1 MKGDIT
7 DRILLLFLYPSV
19 LIGVMWTIENCLI
32 VFLWFINLFLKVSL
46 GRVQPLNKEEWGDN
60 ACSLSRSFLNSENS
74 SLDMIILGREP
85 SGRLSVDI
93 LKNREHSLK
102 DLLIQTKH
110 SQSTPIQNCSIDC
123 PFLKYELKESFTD
136 TDAKDCITSNSVN
149 LIDMLPSTPTGQMLV
164 STYPAVVSTPEL
176 TPRYPGTTTL
186 KSHPLTA
193 SRQKYSENSTS
204 MESYC
209 CTVSYVESPN
219 SFFVSP
225 LENQEV

>member
-1 MKGDIT
+1 MKGDVT
-7 DRILLLFLYPSV
+7 DRILLFLYPSV
-19 LIGVMWTIENCLI
+19 LFGVMRTIENGLI

-46 GRVQPLNKEEWGDN
+46 GGVQPLNKEEWGDD

-110 SQSTPIQNCSIDC
+110 GQLTPIQNCSIDC
-123 PFLKYELKESFTD
+123 SFRKYELKESFY
-136 TDAKDCITSNSVN
+136 AKDCITSNSVN
-149 LIDMLPSTPTGQMLV
+149 PIDML
-164 STYPAVVSTPEL
+164 
-176 TPRYPGTTTL
+176 
-186 KSHPLTA
+186 PLTA
-193 SRQKYSENSTS
+193 SRQKYSENSTP
-204 MESYC
+204 MESYR